1 MGIGSRC
8 FIKNAIL
15 DKNCSVGNDVKI
27 NGGKHL
33 KDQETDLLAVREGVV
48 VIKKG
53 AVIPNGFKI

>member
-15 DKNCSVGNDVKI
+15 DKNCSVGDDVRI
-27 NGGKHL
+27 NGGRHL
-33 KDQETDLLAVREGVV
+33 DDAETSTYCVRDGIV

-53 AVIPNGFKI
+53 AVIPAGFTL

>member
-15 DKNCSVGNDVKI
+15 DKNCCIGNDVKI

-33 KDQETDLLAVREGVV
+33 KDAETETYAIRDGIV
-48 VIKKG
+48 VIKKN
-53 AVIPNGFKI
+53 AVIPAGFTL